1 MWAYLAACGAMGFA
15 FTSIVLLISL
25 IGEQRKR
32 QSLEKLNTSLSV
44 QLKTQA
50 ECLNEL
56 NKQVTK
62 SRRIETENATV
73 PLLRNILEKGITAH
87 LSHDGPTF
95 QIKVNL
101 NAHYYEEV
109 DLSKIALP
117 SCPQVFL
124 HRDIQKLVTRWAET
138 AKPQITNEL
147 YRQMCESLNLVPVE
161 PVFFASL
168 ATDASASNQE
178 SVVHESVRR

>member
-1 MWAYLAACGAMGFA
+1 MWAYLAAFGAMGFA
-15 FTSIVLLISL
+15 FTSFVLLVSL

-32 QSLEKLNTSLSV
+32 DSLVKLNESLTA

-50 ECLNEL
+50 GCLEEL

-62 SRRIETENATV
+62 TRRADAENSTV
-73 PLLRNILEKGITAH
+73 PILRSILEKGITAH

-101 NAHYYEEV
+101 SAHYYDEV
-109 DLSKIALP
+109 DLSKITLP
-117 SCPQVFL
+117 NCPQVFL

-138 AKPQITNEL
+138 AKPQIANEL

-161 PVFFASL
+161 PVFFNSL
-168 ATDASASNQE
+168 DSGKPVSNKE
-178 SVVHESVRR
+178 SVVNESVRR

>member
-15 FTSIVLLISL
+15 FTSFVLLISL

-32 QSLEKLNTSLSV
+32 ESLVKLNESLTT

-50 ECLNEL
+50 ECMDEL
-56 NKQVTK
+56 NKQVAK
-62 SRRIETENATV
+62 RRRLDTENATV
-73 PLLRNILEKGITAH
+73 PILRNILEKGITAH

-109 DLSKIALP
+109 DLSKIQLP

-138 AKPQITNEL
+138 AKPQISNEL

-168 ATDASASNQE
+168 DNGTPVSNKE
-178 SVVHESVRR
+178 SVVNESVRR